1 MRDWHLSES
10 PAGESTLGQGG
21 GTIVAAEKVSDL
33 PTEVPMTSPD
43 GETDQTAETAE
54 AREASA
60 REAQTTE
67 IARVPET
74 AQTPETPETQTPET
88 RSGTTREAKQSRLP
102 VSVLT
107 LLAAM
112 GVFCANAAFVAGRLG
127 HADSDWANRAYWLG
141 QALILIPIGIRLFSR
156 RPLSKRDTIVLIVV
170 LTVAE
175 YLLKVCYSPS
185 GFTFSDELLQ
195 WRSTTNLLNTGDP
208 FTANFGIPV
217 GPHYPGLQLAT
228 VALMDATGLSL
239 FSAGL
244 IVVGVAHLLFICVL
258 YWVFTAVTR
267 SHRVGAIAVLIY
279 YTTPDLTSFNSMYV
293 YETLALAFMGITVL
307 AAWKVAT
314 LESRGDRARWFIIA
328 VLGILATVIT
338 HHVTSYVLTLTL
350 MLVAVVCRFT
360 GSRAAARRIGALA
373 VIALAAVACWIA
385 FVAPFTITYF
395 TPTVQGMVN
404 GLNSLLGSGSSSA
417 PSTSLSPLND
427 QLLEGL
433 GILATTVLL
442 VYGCWQVWRAYK
454 SDSWIVAMMIGSLAW
469 FADLAIRVGF
479 PDGQELAGR
488 SATFVYIPV
497 SVVTAVA
504 LTKYVNS
511 KIVRNWRAAAMT
523 VGAIAVIT
531 LQFDGLANGW
541 PPYWERL
548 PGPYQVGGVERS
560 TGPEE
565 IAMANW
571 TLSKLGRGNKFAT
584 DIGNYP
590 SLAGYGYQN
599 PLQNVAYV
607 FQSPTLSP
615 ALVLQYEQQGVQYV
629 LADNRLSQALP
640 VSGSY
645 FPGETTV
652 DTQKLPLIDL
662 TKFNAPGI
670 PRVFDDGNI
679 VIYQV
684 QGPAS

>member
-1 MRDWHLSES
+1 MSSSD
-10 PAGESTLGQGG
+10 
-21 GTIVAAEKVSDL
+21 AE
-33 PTEVPMTSPD
+33 
-43 GETDQTAETAE
+43 TAETA
-54 AREASA
+54 
-60 REAQTTE
+60 QTADTAE
-67 IARVPET
+67 VQETSETPETVAET
-74 AQTPETPETQTPET
+74 AQTPETPETQGTSE
-88 RSGTTREAKQSRLP
+88 TTRAVKQSRLP
-102 VSVLT
+102 ASVIT

-156 RPLSKRDTIVLIVV
+156 RPLSKRDTVTLIVV

-208 FTANFGIPV
+208 FTVNYGIPV
-217 GPHYPGLQLAT
+217 GPHYPGLQLVT
-228 VALMDATGLSL
+228 VALMSATGLSL

-244 IVVGVAHLLFICVL
+244 VVAGIAHLLFICLL
-258 YWVFTAVTR
+258 YCVFTAVTR

-293 YETLALAFMGITVL
+293 YETLALAFLGVTVL

-314 LESRGDRARWFIIA
+314 LESREERVRWFIIA
-328 VLGILATVIT
+328 VLGIMATVIT
-338 HHVTSYVLTLTL
+338 HHVTSYILTLSL
-350 MLVAVVCRFT
+350 ILVALVSRFT
-360 GSRAAARRIGALA
+360 GSRDAAKRIGALA
-373 VIALAAVACWIA
+373 AISVASVACWIA
-385 FVAPFTITYF
+385 FVATYTITYF
-395 TPTVQGMVN
+395 TPTVQGMLQ
-404 GLNSLLGSGSSSA
+404 GLNSLLGSGSASA

-454 SDSWIVAMMIGSLAW
+454 SDSWIIAMMIGSLGW
-469 FADLAIRVGF
+469 FGALGIRVGF

-488 SATFVYIPV
+488 TATFVYIPV
-497 SVVTAVA
+497 SVITAVA

-511 KIVRNWRAAAMT
+511 AVVRNWRATAMT
-523 VGAIAVIT
+523 IGAIAVIT

-548 PGPYQVGGVERS
+548 PGPHQVAGVERS

-565 IAMANW
+565 IAMAQW

-590 SLAGYGYQN
+590 SLAGYGYQD
-599 PLQNVAYV
+599 PLQNVAYL
-607 FQSPTLSP
+607 FQSPTLTP
-615 ALVLQYEQQGVQYV
+615 AIVLQQEEQQVQYV
-629 LADNRLSQALP
+629 LADNRLAESLP
-640 VSGSY
+640 AEGSY
-645 FPGETTV
+645 FPGQTT
-652 DTQKLPLIDL
+652 TTNQELPLIDL
-662 TKFNAPGI
+662 TKFNSSGI
-670 PRVFDDGNI
+670 PRIFDDGNI
-679 VIYQV
+679 VIYDL

>member
-1 MRDWHLSES
+1 
-10 PAGESTLGQGG
+10 
-21 GTIVAAEKVSDL
+21 
-33 PTEVPMTSPD
+33 
-43 GETDQTAETAE
+43 
-54 AREASA
+54 
-60 REAQTTE
+60 
-67 IARVPET
+67 
-74 AQTPETPETQTPET
+74 
-88 RSGTTREAKQSRLP
+88 
-102 VSVLT
+102 
-107 LLAAM
+107 M
-112 GVFCANAAFVAGRLG
+112 GVFCANAAFVAGRSG

-141 QALILIPIGIRLFSR
+141 QAFILIPIGIRLFSR
-156 RPLSKRDTIVLIVV
+156 RPLSRRDTITLIVV
-170 LTVAE
+170 LTIAE

-195 WRSTTNLLNTGDP
+195 WRSTTNLLNTGNP
-208 FTANFGIPV
+208 FTVNYGIPV
-217 GPHYPGLQLAT
+217 GPDYPGLQLVT
-228 VALMDATGLSL
+228 VALMSATGLSL

-244 IVVGVAHLLFICVL
+244 VVAGVAHLLFICVL
-258 YWVFTAVTR
+258 YCVFAAVTR
-267 SHRVGAIAVLIY
+267 SHRVGAVAILIY

-293 YETLALAFMGITVL
+293 YETLALAFLGITVL

-314 LESRGDRARWFIIA
+314 LESRGERVRWFIIA
-328 VLGILATVIT
+328 ALSILATVMT

-350 MLVAVVCRFT
+350 MLLAVVCRFT
-360 GSRAAARRIGALA
+360 GSRAAAKRIGALA
-373 VIALAAVACWIA
+373 AISLAAVVIWIA
-385 FVAPFTITYF
+385 TVARYTITYF
-395 TPTVQGMVN
+395 APTVQGMVN
-404 GLNSLLGSGSSSA
+404 GLNSLLGSGTSSA
-417 PSTSLSPLND
+417 PSTSLSPIND

-454 SDSWIVAMMIGSLAW
+454 SDSWIVAMMIGALVW
-469 FADLAIRVGF
+469 FGDLALRVGF

-497 SVVTAVA
+497 SVITAVA

-523 VGAIAVIT
+523 VGAVAVIT

-548 PGPYQVGGVERS
+548 PGPHQVAGVERS

-565 IAMANW
+565 IAMADW
-571 TLSKLGRGNKFAT
+571 TLAKLGRGNKFAT

-599 PLQNVAYV
+599 PLQNVAYL
-607 FQSPTLSP
+607 FQSPTLTP
-615 ALVLQYEQQGVQYV
+615 AVVLAWEQQGVQYI
-629 LADNRLSQALP
+629 LADNRLSTSPPA
-640 VSGSY
+640 SGAY
-645 FPGETTV
+645 FPGQTTTS
-652 DTQKLPLIDL
+652 DQILPLIDL
-662 TKFNAPGI
+662 TKFNSSGI

-679 VIYQV
+679 EIYDV

>member
-1 MRDWHLSES
+1 
-10 PAGESTLGQGG
+10 
-21 GTIVAAEKVSDL
+21 
-33 PTEVPMTSPD
+33 MTSPD
-43 GETDQTAETAE
+43 GETAQTAETAE
-54 AREASA
+54 AQEASA

-67 IARVPET
+67 IARVPDT

-88 RSGTTREAKQSRLP
+88 PSETTREAKQSRLP
-102 VSVLT
+102 ASVIT

-127 HADSDWANRAYWLG
+127 HADSVWSNRVFWLG

-156 RPLSKRDTIVLIVV
+156 RPLSKRDTVTLIVV

-195 WRSTTNLLNTGDP
+195 WRSTTDLLNTGDP
-208 FTANFGIPV
+208 FNVNYGIPV
-217 GPHYPGLQLAT
+217 GPHYPGLQLVT
-228 VALMDATGLSL
+228 VALMAATGLSL

-244 IVVGVAHLLFICVL
+244 IVAGVAHLLFICLL
-258 YWVFTAVTR
+258 YCVFTALTR

-293 YETLALAFMGITVL
+293 YETLALAFMGIAVL
-307 AAWKVAT
+307 AALKVAT
-314 LESRGDRARWFIIA
+314 LESRGERVRWFIIA

-338 HHVTSYVLTLTL
+338 HHVTSYILALTLI
-350 MLVAVVCRFT
+350 LVAVVSRFT
-360 GSRAAARRIGALA
+360 GSRDAARRIGALA
-373 VIALAAVACWIA
+373 AISVASIACWII

-395 TPTVQGMVN
+395 TPTVQGMMQ
-404 GLNSLLGSGSSSA
+404 GLNSLIGGGTSSA

-454 SDSWIVAMMIGSLAW
+454 SDSWIVAMMIGSLGW
-469 FADLAIRVGF
+469 FAALGIRVGF

-488 SATFVYIPV
+488 TATFVYIPV
-497 SVVTAVA
+497 SLITAVA

-511 KIVRNWRAAAMT
+511 RVVRNWRATAMT

-541 PPYWERL
+541 ERL
-548 PGPYQVGGVERS
+548 PGPHQVAGVERS

-565 IAMANW
+565 IAMADW
-571 TLSKLGRGNKFAT
+571 TLTKLGRGNKFAT
-584 DIGNYP
+584 DSGNYP

-599 PLQNVAYV
+599 PLQNVAYL
-607 FQSPTLSP
+607 FDSPTLTP
-615 ALVLQYEQQGVQYV
+615 AIVLQFDQQGVQYV
-629 LADNRLSQALP
+629 LADNRLTQALP
-640 VSGSY
+640 ASGAY
-645 FPGETTV
+645 FPGETGT
-652 DTQKLPLIDL
+652 DSQKLPLTDL
-662 TKFNAPGI
+662 TKFNSRGI